1 MKIKMEN
8 LNEFYIKKLEQQVEQ
23 LQAENAR
30 LREVLVAISDPDS
43 NHPAFIARHAEGKR
57 LDEVYED
64 MAGEAIDTDS
74 ANWLAEHDA
83 KVRREVLEE
92 RKINVDAL
100 MEQAQ
105 VFASAWSILGSGSAF
120 EPENALEIAE
130 EEKAE
135 LRRMAEQPESK

>member
-1 MKIKMEN
+1 MNTSDVMRKTLELAQSQ
-8 LNEFYIKKLEQQVEQ
+8 LNNYKNVPMTDGDLIAELQATIEQ

-74 ANWLAEHDA
+74 SNWLQEQKAQW
-83 KVRREVLEE
+83 RREVLEE
-92 RKINVDAL
+92 
-100 MEQAQ
+100 
-105 VFASAWSILGSGSAF
+105 LGN
-120 EPENALEIAE
+120 EAE
-130 EEKAE
+130 SNGNFVLAHQLKERANS
-135 LRRMAEQPESK
+135 LAEQPESK